1 MLAFRCYL
9 VSGAF
14 ETVRVGFDSSGV
26 SLSCGGTGCSG
37 SVDSSGV
44 VTIRSNVRWVR
55 FRFGEGVVWRSS

>member
-1 MLAFRCYL
+1 MGVRFGFVLAFRCYL

-37 SVDSSGV
+37 SALIRV
-44 VTIRSNVRWVR
+44 VLL
-55 FRFGEGVVWRSS
+55 RFGRM